1 MFVSIS
7 VRHCVRAI
15 PLTVLAGFMLTAAAQ
30 TVRPDPS
37 DARATVPP
45 VAYTS
50 TFSGYARVGDGK
62 PVTWREANDTVARI
76 GGWRVYSREAQ
87 APEVATP
94 APTEANKHIG
104 HRP

>member
-1 MFVSIS
+1 MFVSLPA
-7 VRHCVRAI
+7 RHCVRAFQ
-15 PLTVLAGFMLTAAAQ
+15 LTVLAGATLTAAAQ

-37 DARATVPP
+37 DARAAVPP

-50 TFSGYARVGDGK
+50 AFSGYPRVGDGK

-76 GGWRVYSREAQ
+76 GGWRVYAREAQ

-94 APTEANKHIG
+94 APAEANKHSG

>member
-1 MFVSIS
+1 MFVFIP
-7 VRHCVRAI
+7 VRHCVRVFQ
-15 PLTVLAGFMLTAAAQ
+15 LTALAGATVTAAAQ
-30 TVRPDPS
+30 TARPDPS

-50 TFSGYARVGDGK
+50 PFSGYARVGDSK
-62 PVTWREANDTVARI
+62 PLTWHEANDTVARI
-76 GGWRVYSREAQ
+76 GGWRVYAREAQ

-94 APTEANKHIG
+94 TPAEANKHSG

>member
-7 VRHCVRAI
+7 VRHCVRAF
-15 PLTVLAGFMLTAAAQ
+15 PLTVLAGFTLTAAAQ

-45 VAYTS
+45 VAYTL

-94 APTEANKHIG
+94 APAEANKHIG

>member
-15 PLTVLAGFMLTAAAQ
+15 PLIVLAGFTMTAAAQ

-37 DARATVPP
+37 DARAKVPP

-94 APTEANKHIG
+94 APAEANKHIG

>member
-7 VRHCVRAI
+7 VRHCVRDFS
-15 PLTVLAGFMLTAAAQ
+15 LTALAGFTLTAAAQ
-30 TVRPDPS
+30 SVRPDPS

-45 VAYTS
+45 AAYTS

-94 APTEANKHIG
+94 APAEANKHIG